1 MVTTAMRPL
10 AMAILLALAA
20 AKKRPPLPKL
30 PTLPPMRTCA
40 AGSPAAGLAFCEQGR
55 SHEER
60 AALLAEALTQEE
72 QIVLWALHSYHY
84 PIARLNIK
92 GERRC
97 PRRPCTPPRPAR

>member
-1 MVTTAMRPL
+1 MRRRSPRDLWSGPACAVPCENAAGMVTTAAMRPL

-60 AALLAEALTQEE
+60 AGLLAATLTQEGHA
-72 QIVLWALHSYHY
+72 QAKLRGGGA
-84 PIARLNIK
+84 
-92 GERRC
+92 
-97 PRRPCTPPRPAR
+97 

>member
-1 MVTTAMRPL
+1 MRTLATTMVA
-10 AMAILLALAA
+10 AIIFAVAA
-20 AKKRPPLPKL
+20 GKKRPPLPKL

-60 AALLAEALTQEE
+60 AGLLAAALTQEE

-92 GERRC
+92 GERRL
-97 PRRPCTPPRPAR
+97 PTPPPPPPPADA